1 MVVPAG
7 GGDER
12 ASDAGASVARV
23 SDSGGVDAGGVDS
36 GGRRVWL
43 RRVPLILMAA
53 GAVAAA
59 ILMRDL
65 VTFEALAEN
74 RAALLDFRQAHPG
87 ATLGLFLVAYAGIV
101 ALSIPG
107 ATVATLTGGF
117 LFGTF
122 PGVIWNV
129 TAATAGACLL
139 FLAVRAGLGE
149 RLAARLDAADGRVGR
164 IKAGID
170 ANQWS
175 MLFLMRLAPV
185 VPFFA
190 ANLIPALLAVPLW
203 RFAVSTFF
211 GIMPGTLVL
220 TSVGAG
226 LGAVLD
232 AGQRPDAGVI
242 FTPPVL
248 LPILGLCLLAA
259 SPIVAKAWRG
269 RRA

>member
-1 MVVPAG
+1 MAEG
-7 GGDER
+7 GG
-12 ASDAGASVARV
+12 
-23 SDSGGVDAGGVDS
+23 
-36 GGRRVWL
+36 RVWL
-43 RRVPLILMAA
+43 RRVPLIGIALGAA
-53 GAVAAA
+53 GAAVF
-59 ILMRDL
+59 LRDL
-65 VTFEALAEN
+65 VTLEALAEN
-74 RAALLDFRQAHPG
+74 RAALLGFREAHPV
-87 ATLGLFLVAYAGIV
+87 ATLGLFLLAYAGIV

-107 ATVATLTGGF
+107 ATAATLTGGF

-149 RLAARLDAADGRVGR
+149 RLAARLDASDGRIGR
-164 IKAGID
+164 IKAGLD

-211 GIMPGTLVL
+211 GIMPAALVF

-232 AGQRPDAGVI
+232 AGGVPDPGLI

-248 LPILGLCLLAA
+248 GPILGLCLLAA
-259 SPIVAKAWRG
+259 LPAALRWWKGSG
-269 RRA
+269 R